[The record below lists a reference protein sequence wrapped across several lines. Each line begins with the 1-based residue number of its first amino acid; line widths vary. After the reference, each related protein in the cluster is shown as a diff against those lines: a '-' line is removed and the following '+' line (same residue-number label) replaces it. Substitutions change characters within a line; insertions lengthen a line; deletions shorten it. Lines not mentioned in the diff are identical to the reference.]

1 VNKKSRIVLAVWDFL
16 FTFAANIAER
26 YEKENVIMLSNI
38 AGGVAD
44 GAGNDGGA
52 REKGKLPEG

>member
-1 VNKKSRIVLAVWDFL
+1 LAVRDFL

-38 AGGVAD
+38 VGGVAD

-52 REKGKLPEG
+52 REKGELPEG